1 MRIVDLDDDRN
12 CFVGDDGDYE
22 RWNIDPEAIIEIVRC
37 KDCKYYEIAWL
48 KKDGTDDKR
57 YKPSVCVRGQY
68 GITREPDWFCA
79 DAERK
84 Q

>member
-1 MRIVDLDDDRN
+1 MAEERI
-12 CFVGDDGDYE
+12 
-22 RWNIDPEAIIEIVRC
+22 AIIDGCLYNEETGEACISAKFGQKIVRC

-57 YKPSVCVRGQY
+57 YKPSICVRGQY

-79 DAERK
+79 DAERREE
-84 Q
+84 